1 MLRHT
6 RILVVVMVAS
16 MAVGTWAADWPCFR
30 GPGALGVSEETG
42 LAVRWSETENLRW
55 KTPLPGPGSSSPIV
69 WGDRVYVTCYS
80 GYGLDKKTPGDMN
93 ELKRHLLCLSVA
105 DGSVVWDTPIDA
117 VLPEDPYKGRFQ
129 EHGYASHTPVTDGR
143 RMYVFMGKTGLLAFD
158 MQGQKLWQTSLG
170 VGSDQTRW
178 GSASSPTLFEDKVF
192 VNAWDESKTL
202 YALSQKTGTI
212 LWKKD
217 LSETGQTYS
226 VPVVADLG
234 QGRHELV
241 VALPKQIWG
250 LDPKTGQQRWFVR
263 NVLEGSQIPTP
274 VIVGN
279 VAYVH
284 GGGPRSSGSLA
295 VRLGGQG
302 DVTNTHVLWSSKAV
316 SSPPSPV
323 LINGLLYWVNGSG
336 KACCADARTGEL
348 RYEENLPGSGRFA
361 VYASVVAA
369 EGRIYA
375 VMRTGGTVVLA
386 AQPEFRIL
394 GHNKLAS
401 DESDFNASPAIA
413 NGRLFLRSDRYLYCF

>member
-1 MLRHT
+1 MLKRT
-6 RILVVVMVAS
+6 QILVTMLI
-16 MAVGTWAADWPCFR
+16 VGTTIGARAGNWPEYR
-30 GPGALGVSEETG
+30 GPGALGISDETG
-42 LAVRWSETENLRW
+42 LPVQWSDTENLRW

-80 GYGLDKKTPGDMN
+80 GYGLDKKTPGDIN
-93 ELKRHLLCLSVA
+93 QLKRHLVCLSTA
-105 DGSVVWDTPIDA
+105 HGSVIWNTPIEA

-143 RMYVFMGKTGLLAFD
+143 RIFVFMGKTGLLAFD

-170 VGSDQTRW
+170 VGADRTRW
-178 GSASSPTLFEDKVF
+178 GSASSPTLFDGKVF

-202 YALSQKTGTI
+202 YALSQEDGEI

-234 QGRHELV
+234 AGRKDLV
-241 VALPKQIWG
+241 VALPKQVWG

-274 VIVGN
+274 VIADG
-279 VAYVH
+279 VAYIH

-295 VRLGGQG
+295 VRLGAQG
-302 DVTNTHVLWSSKAV
+302 DATDTHVLWSTKAV

-323 LINGLLYWVNGSG
+323 LIAGLLYWVNGSG
-336 KACCADARTGEL
+336 KACCADAKTGEL
-348 RYEENLPGSGRFA
+348 RYEESLPGAGRFA

-375 VMRTGGTVVLA
+375 VMRNGDTVVLA
-386 AQPEFRIL
+386 AEPEFRIL

-401 DESDFNASPAIA
+401 DGSDFNGSPAIA
-413 NGRLFLRSDRYLYCF
+413 NGRLFLRSDRALYCF